1 MRARPGRSVA
11 LLLLLVT
18 VLACAPPPTLP
29 PPPPPV
35 VATPPLSE
43 EEIKPLERPNIAITD
58 LDETASPDGKTVT
71 VSGMLVNRGRGATR
85 EVYVHVEALNRDGAV
100 VQFAD
105 SEPSTELIQSGST
118 AAFSVKLENRPDID
132 RYHVEAVSR

>member
-1 MRARPGRSVA
+1 MRARPCSVA
-11 LLLLLVT
+11 LVLPLVT
-18 VLACAPPPTLP
+18 VLACTPPAPA

-35 VATPPLSE
+35 AATPPLSE

-58 LDETASPDGKTVT
+58 LDETAGPDGKTVT

-105 SEPSTELIQSGST
+105 SEASTELIQSGST

>member
-1 MRARPGRSVA
+1 MHARARSLA

-18 VLACAPPPTLP
+18 ALACAPPPP
-29 PPPPPV
+29 APPPPPV
-35 VATPPLSE
+35 AATPPLSE

-58 LDETASPDGKTVT
+58 LDETAGPDGKTVT

-85 EVYVHVEALNRDGAV
+85 EVYVHVEALNREGAV
-100 VQFAD
+100 VQSAD

>member
-1 MRARPGRSVA
+1 MRARAGRSVA
-11 LLLLLVT
+11 LVLLLVT
-18 VLACAPPPTLP
+18 VLACAPPTP
-29 PPPPPV
+29 PQPPPPV
-35 VATPPLSE
+35 AATPPLSE

-58 LDETASPDGKTVT
+58 LSETASPDGKTVT

-105 SEPSTELIQSGST
+105 SEPSTELIQPDST
-118 AAFSVKLENRPDID
+118 AAFSVKLENRLDVD